1 MRDIYEARDLE
12 AKIYFMQGFTNVIGS
27 LVYIPNKGRCL
38 QLKNYTTSQDLTIVV
53 SGNTEVVNVYVT
65 DPGRDLYF
73 AIEDASSAGD
83 RISIPSQ
90 NTMGFYYRLVLQLF
104 EILFRISIR

>member
-1 MRDIYEARDLE
+1 M
-12 AKIYFMQGFTNVIGS
+12 
-27 LVYIPNKGRCL
+27 GRCL
-38 QLKNYTTSQDLTIVV
+38 QLKNYTTSQDLAIVV